1 MIIRE
6 NYLKRIRPFYDKDLI
21 KVITGIRRCGKSV
34 ILKQIINEIINLG
47 INEENIIYIN
57 FELSDYSDIKT
68 FKDLDKFIKERIIN
82 DNKYYLFFDEIQ
94 YIEEWEKTVNSYKAK
109 YGDNISIFI
118 TGSNSDLLSGE
129 LATLLSGRYVSFK
142 VRPFTFKE
150 LCEFKNYEFDKY
162 TLEEQFINYVK
173 WGGLPQRFTLN
184 EDQEIR
190 TYLMDVYNSIVVK
203 DIIKRFKITDLD
215 LFNRI
220 VEYIVTT
227 PSQTFSAENLAK
239 YFEVNEDRG
248 VGKTTLYNYLEY
260 MCKAHL
266 INKVE
271 RYDVRGKR
279 ILNGKW

>member
-1 MIIRE
+1 M
-6 NYLKRIRPFYDKDLI
+6 
-21 KVITGIRRCGKSV
+21 S
-34 ILKQIINEIINLG
+34 
-47 INEENIIYIN
+47 
-57 FELSDYSDIKT
+57 
-68 FKDLDKFIKERIIN
+68 
-82 DNKYYLFFDEIQ
+82 
-94 YIEEWEKTVNSYKAK
+94 
-109 YGDNISIFI
+109 
-118 TGSNSDLLSGE
+118 
-129 LATLLSGRYVSFK
+129 
-142 VRPFTFKE
+142 
-150 LCEFKNYEFDKY
+150 
-162 TLEEQFINYVK
+162 
-173 WGGLPQRFTLN
+173 QRFTLN

-271 RYDVRGKR
+271 RYDVRSKR
-279 ILNGKW
+279 ILNGKYKYYLTDLGLGQILNVSKREQMGAYLENVIYNELVYRGYDVSVGNLDNGEVDFIALKDGNKEYYQVSYYLVDENVINREFGVYDNIKDNYPKYVISMDKFDMSQNGIIHKNIIDWLLNK